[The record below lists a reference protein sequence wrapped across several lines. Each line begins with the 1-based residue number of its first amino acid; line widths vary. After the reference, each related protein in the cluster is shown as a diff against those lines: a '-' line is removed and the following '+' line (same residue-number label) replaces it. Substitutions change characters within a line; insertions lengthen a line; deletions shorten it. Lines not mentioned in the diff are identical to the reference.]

1 MGNPKLIKYCGFEN
15 LQVVVQMEKGNK
27 KAFQY
32 DAYRPLVYRRG
43 EVSPGGVSRGCDWAG
58 GEVGV
63 TRGVHSQTQSQT
75 PPSFEQNDWQL

>member
-58 GEVGV
+58 GRLV
-63 TRGVHSQTQSQT
+63 
-75 PPSFEQNDWQL
+75 